1 MPLHC
6 LDAFTIIDH
15 KLMNGSEQPEIQT
28 EHSQA
33 IPSMQQLLDEAEGAK
48 VLRRGDLVSGV
59 VVRKDRDGLLVD
71 VGAKTE
77 GIIPSRE
84 MRTLDPQELD
94 GIETGDNVLA
104 YVVQTDEREDG
115 ILLSIDRAQGEK
127 GWHTLQ
133 QYFDSGEIV
142 EGKAVDFNKG
152 GLLVNIEGVRGFVPM
167 SQLVNLPFNSNPE
180 DPASSP
186 LAQVVGKELR
196 LKVIEINRRRN
207 RLILSE
213 KQVLREEREHLRD
226 QVFEELQEGEVRKGR
241 VTGIREFGAFVDI
254 GGVDGLVH
262 LSEFSWG
269 RSESPEKTLSIGD
282 EVETFVLKVDR
293 EAKKIALSFRRLH
306 PEPWETIHQ
315 KYYVDQLVNG
325 TVTKVTTFGAFVSL
339 DESIE
344 GLVHISE
351 LSDAPIGNPEEVVN
365 EGDVLTLKILRI
377 EPERRRLALSLKQ
390 APSAPAL
397 DFSDTDYARER
408 PASEEASSTD
418 EAYPEGES

>member
-1 MPLHC
+1 
-6 LDAFTIIDH
+6 
-15 KLMNGSEQPEIQT
+15 
-28 EHSQA
+28 
-33 IPSMQQLLDEAEGAK
+33 MQQLLDEAEGAK

-84 MRTLDPQELD
+84 MRTLDPQELEN
-94 GIETGDNVLA
+94 ITTGDDVLA

-133 QYFDSGEIV
+133 QYFDNGEIV

-167 SQLVNLPFNSNPE
+167 SQLVNLPFNPNPE

-186 LAQVVGKELR
+186 LAAVVGKELR

-226 QVFEELQEGEVRKGR
+226 QIFQEIKEGEVRKGR

-282 EVETFVLKVDR
+282 EVDTFVLKVDQ

-325 TVTKVTTFGAFVSL
+325 TVTKLTTFGAFVSL

-344 GLVHISE
+344 GLIHISE
-351 LSDAPIGNPEEVVN
+351 LSDAPIASPEEVVN

-377 EPERRRLALSLKQ
+377 EPERRRLALSLRQ

-397 DFSDTDYARER
+397 DFSDTRYGTEET
-408 PASEEASSTD
+408 ASDEASPTD
-418 EAYPEGES
+418 EAYPEGDR